1 MWLLHVVVVQGG
13 GSFSTGVTLWLTCGA
28 VGLGFAFLAGELA
41 DLDALLVDLA
51 LAAAGGVGANL
62 LTQPLGPGAD
72 PVAFVYDVRV
82 FYTAFGALFV
92 LCLAHDLVRLAGR
105 PDGERRRLVI
115 SDRGGFAY
123 LFAWV
128 SGWPVEPGVL
138 EASYDGGLRLKL
150 FPDSLHYQ
158 VHAGPLTGAR
168 AVPLVPGLVLRS
180 EPGVLD
186 LSAEPGSAAAAVVR
200 RPLHL
205 DGIEPPGSAE
215 EIERLARAAIA
226 TAPASIED
234 VPRQSSEL

>member
-13 GSFSTGVTLWLTCGA
+13 GSFATGVTLWLTCGA
-28 VGLGFAFLAGELA
+28 AGLGFALLAGEFGHP
-41 DLDALLVDLA
+41 DALLVDLA
-51 LAAAGGVGANL
+51 LAAIGGIGANL
-62 LTQPLGPGAD
+62 LTQPLGAGAD
-72 PVAFVYDVRV
+72 PVALVYDVRV
-82 FYTAFGALFV
+82 FYTLVGALFV
-92 LCLAHDLVRLAGR
+92 LCLAHDLVRLVGR

-128 SGWPVEPGVL
+128 SGWPVEPGML
-138 EASYDGGLRLKL
+138 EASYGGGLRLKL
-150 FPDSLHYQ
+150 LADSLYYQ

-168 AVPLVPGLVLRS
+168 AVPLVPGLLLTS

-205 DGIEPPGSAE
+205 DGIEPPSRAE
-215 EIERLARAAIA
+215 EIERLAREALAA
-226 TAPASIED
+226 APAVVED
-234 VPRQSSEL
+234 APHQSPEL